1 MIELEG
7 VRGVDV
13 RACAVST
20 CALERFV
27 DQASVTIADRRGLQR
42 WRVARTNIIHAAGQ
56 LAPSG
61 GRP

>member
-13 RACAVST
+13 
-20 CALERFV
+20 ALERFV